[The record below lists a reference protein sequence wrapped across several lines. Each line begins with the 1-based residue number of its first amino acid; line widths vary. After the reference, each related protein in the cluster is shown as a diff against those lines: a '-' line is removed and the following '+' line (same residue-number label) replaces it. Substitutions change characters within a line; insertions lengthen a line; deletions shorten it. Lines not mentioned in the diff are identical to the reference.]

1 MSSQRVEPTT
11 SITANDFGVPDV
23 NTTGIPKRDEHAVA
37 QRENDVLTL
46 RIDLSPQ
53 WTLPGVMDW
62 RATASDIVEQDA
74 VEDAAGGGN

>member
-37 QRENDVLTL
+37 QR
-46 RIDLSPQ
+46 DLSPQ